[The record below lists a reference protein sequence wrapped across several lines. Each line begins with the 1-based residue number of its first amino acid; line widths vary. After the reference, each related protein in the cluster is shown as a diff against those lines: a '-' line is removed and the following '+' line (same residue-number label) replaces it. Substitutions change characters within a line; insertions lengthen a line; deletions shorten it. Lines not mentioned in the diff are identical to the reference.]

1 MLDIK
6 FIRQNATAVKEGCK
20 KKQVEIDIDLL
31 LKLDEKRRKYLK
43 EIETFRA
50 KENQLSNLIKK
61 EKENQKRTELIQEA
75 QKIKKKTKEEELYLK
90 GVSEE
95 FEKLMLRIPNLPFD
109 DVPVGKDERENKVL
123 REVGSLP
130 KFDFKFKDYLQIAEN
145 LDLIDVKRA
154 GKTSGTRFGFLKR
167 EAALLEFALV
177 NFAFDN
183 LKKEGF
189 IPVIPP
195 VMIKPEMMKGMGY
208 VERGEEEIYF
218 IEKDNLYLVGTSEQI
233 IGPMHA
239 DETFDQIELPKRY
252 VGFSSCF
259 RREAG
264 SYGKDTKGILR
275 VHQFDKVEMFSFSQ
289 PEESKKEHQFLLSLE
304 EKLMQALKLPYRVI
318 QICTGDLG
326 DPAASKYDIEAWIP
340 SEGRYRET
348 HSTSNCTDFQARRLN
363 IRYRDKTGE
372 LNFLHTLNGTAFAIG
387 RTLIAIIEN
396 YQQKDG
402 SILIPTVLQPYLN
415 NLKKIERK

>member
-6 FIRQNATAVKEGCK
+6 FIRQNPIKVKEGCQ
-20 KKQVEIDIDLL
+20 KKQVEVDIDLL

-43 EIETFRA
+43 EVEDLRA
-50 KENQLSNLIKK
+50 KENQFSNLIEKEKKPEKKK
-61 EKENQKRTELIQEA
+61 ELIGKAQE
-75 QKIKKKTKEEELYLK
+75 IKKKIKEEELYLK

-95 FEKLMLRIPNLPFD
+95 FEKLMLKIPNPPLE
-109 DVPVGKDERENKVL
+109 DVPFGKDEKDNVVL
-123 REVGSLP
+123 REVGKIP
-130 KFDFKFKDYLQIAEN
+130 KFDFKFKDYLTISEN
-145 LDLIDVKRA
+145 FDLIDVKRA

-167 EAALLEFALV
+167 EAAFLEFALI

-183 LKKEGF
+183 LRKEGF

-208 VERGEEEIYF
+208 VERGGEEIYF

-239 DETFDQIELPKRY
+239 DETLEEKELPKRY
-252 VGFSSCF
+252 AGFSSCF

-275 VHQFDKVEMFSFSQ
+275 VHQFDKVEMFSFCQ
-289 PEESKKEHQFLLSLE
+289 PEESKKEHQLLLSIE
-304 EKLMQALKLPYRVI
+304 EKLMQSLKIPYRVV

-326 DPAASKYDIEAWIP
+326 DPAAAKYDIEAWIP
-340 SEGRYRET
+340 SENRYRET

-363 IRYRDKTGE
+363 IRYRAKDGKI
-372 LNFLHTLNGTAFAIG
+372 NFVHTLNGTAFAIG

-402 SILIPTVLQPYLN
+402 SIKIPEVLHPYLPF
-415 NLKKIERK
+415 KEIKR

>member
-348 HSTSNCTDFQARRLN
+348 HSTSNCTDFQSRRLN
-363 IRYRDKTGE
+363 IRFRDKKGE